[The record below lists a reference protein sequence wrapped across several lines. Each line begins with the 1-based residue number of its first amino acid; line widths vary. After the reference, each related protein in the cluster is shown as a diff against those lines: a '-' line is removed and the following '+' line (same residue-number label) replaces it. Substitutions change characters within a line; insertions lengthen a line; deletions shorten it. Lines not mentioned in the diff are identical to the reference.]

1 MSHEA
6 EILRAKIAEAKR
18 QMQSP
23 SQAAE
28 AVIREWCN
36 RPTAAQIEEAQQS
49 LLALRAELSHPKY
62 KVPKKLLTPG
72 ESATHEEE
80 LRQISQQIYKLQG
93 FLGIR

>member
-6 EILRAKIAEAKR
+6 EMLRAKIAEAKR

-36 RPTAAQIEEAQQS
+36 RPTAAQIQEAQQS
-49 LLALRAELSHPKY
+49 LQTLGAELGHPKY
-62 KVPKKLLTPG
+62 KTPARLLTPG
-72 ESATHEEE
+72 EAATYRAE
-80 LRQISQQIYKLQG
+80 LQTITNQIHKLQG